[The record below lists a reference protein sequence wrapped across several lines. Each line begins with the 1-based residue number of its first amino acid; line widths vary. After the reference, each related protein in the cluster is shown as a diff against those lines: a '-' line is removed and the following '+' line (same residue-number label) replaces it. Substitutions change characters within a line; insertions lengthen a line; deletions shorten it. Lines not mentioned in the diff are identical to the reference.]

1 MPTTLAPES
10 LHLFRPLRALRLVPA
25 SPDPQLLADREQA
38 AFERGRIEGERALGE
53 QLLQQRAD
61 LIELQNGIFQSLR
74 DALPATIQDCESAVV
89 TLAFE
94 VAQKLVAD
102 LPITADSIAATVRE
116 ALDQAQEAGE
126 CWVQLHPDDLALIER
141 LNRPQAL
148 PHGATERLHFESS
161 PAVTRG
167 GCLVKTR
174 FGLVDARRE
183 TKLALLQK
191 SLLA

>member
-1 MPTTLAPES
+1 MTSPAPETLRLS
-10 LHLFRPLRALRLVPA
+10 RPLRALRFAPA
-25 SPDPQLLADREQA
+25 GIDPQLLADREQA
-38 AFERGRIEGERALGE
+38 AFERGRIDGERALGA
-53 QLLQQRAD
+53 QLLQQRAE
-61 LIELQNGIFQSLR
+61 LIEIQNGIFQSLR
-74 DALPATIQDCESAVV
+74 DALPTTIHDCETSLV

-102 LPITADSIAATVRE
+102 LPITADSVAATIRE

-126 CWVQLHPDDLALIER
+126 CWVQLHPDDLALVER
-141 LNRPQAL
+141 LNTPQAL
-148 PHGATERLHFESS
+148 PNGATERLHFEAS

-183 TKLALLQK
+183 TKLELLKK
-191 SLLA
+191 SLLS

>member
-1 MPTTLAPES
+1 MTSSAETLRLS
-10 LHLFRPLRALRLVPA
+10 RPLRALRFVPA
-25 SPDPQLLADREQA
+25 GMDPQLLADREQA
-38 AFERGRIEGERALGE
+38 AFERGRIEGERALGA
-53 QLLQQRAD
+53 QLLQQRAE
-61 LIELQNGIFQSLR
+61 LIEIQNGIFQSLR
-74 DALPATIQDCESAVV
+74 DALPTTIHDCETSLV

-102 LPITADSIAATVRE
+102 LPITAESIAATIRE

-126 CWVQLHPDDLALIER
+126 CWVQLHPDDLAIVER
-141 LNRPQAL
+141 LNTPQAL
-148 PHGATERLHFESS
+148 PHGATERLHFEAS

-183 TKLALLQK
+183 TKLELLKK
-191 SLLA
+191 SLLS